1 MDIQSFL
8 LGMGAVLLI
17 VSAVGGVVA
26 LVKVGKLKREVNQ
39 ERTNRQMEMQNVYRQ
54 FDDVFKTMDSRFDK
68 FENKVSS
75 TEFFFDN
82 PERIARIK
90 ELISK

>member
-8 LGMGAVLLI
+8 LGMGVVSLI
-17 VSAVGGVVA
+17 ALAVGGVVA

-39 ERTNRQMEMQNVYRQ
+39 ERTNRQMEMQGVYRETE
-54 FDDVFKTMDSRFDK
+54 DIRKMMDSRLDK
-68 FENKVSS
+68 FENKVTSADFLFS
-75 TEFFFDN
+75 N

-90 ELISK
+90 ELINK

>member
-8 LGMGAVLLI
+8 LGMGVVSLI
-17 VSAVGGVVA
+17 ALAVGGVVA

-39 ERTNRQMEMQNVYRQ
+39 ERTNRQMEMQSVYQQ
-54 FDDVFKTMDSRFDK
+54 FEDIRKGTDSRLDK

-75 TEFFFDN
+75 AEFLFNN

-90 ELISK
+90 ELINK

>member
-8 LGMGAVLLI
+8 LGMGVVSLI
-17 VSAVGGVVA
+17 ALAVGGVVA

-39 ERTNRQMEMQNVYRQ
+39 ERTNRQMEMQGVYQQ
-54 FDDVFKTMDSRFDK
+54 FEDIRKGTDSRLDK

-75 TEFFFDN
+75 AEFLFNN

-90 ELISK
+90 ELINK

>member
-26 LVKVGKLKREVNQ
+26 LVKVGNLKREVNQ
-39 ERTNRQMEMQNVYRQ
+39 ERNNRNMEMQSVYRQ
-54 FDDVFKTMDSRFDK
+54 FDDVQKSMDSRFDK
-68 FENKVSS
+68 MNNKFSNKFE
-75 TEFFFDN
+75 D
-82 PERIARIK
+82 IK
-90 ELISK
+90 SD

>member
-1 MDIQSFL
+1 MEIQSFL
-8 LGMGAVLLI
+8 LGMGVVLLI
-17 VSAVGGVVA
+17 ASVVGGVVA
-26 LVKVGKLKREVNQ
+26 LVKVGKLKKEVDFY
-39 ERTNRQMEMQNVYRQ
+39 ERNRNSEMQNVYHK
-54 FDDVFKTMDSRFDK
+54 FEDIGKGMDSRLDK

-75 TEFFFDN
+75 TEFLFND